1 MTRCG
6 CQLVEFGIAPFFI
19 FYFLF
24 LFLKNT
30 PPPIHT
36 TFPHK
41 RSLVDQLSLQLQHFA
56 HCSYIRCPPTRS
68 CPLVRSARSPVAH
81 VPVARGTS
89 TFLFTTWSPASQS
102 RYNTVLQFF
111 CYFQFLLV
119 AIARRRDQ
127 LLNFYK
133 TNNCNSQGL
142 CLSKISDRE
151 FTNGATASSS
161 MSMIICCS

>member
-1 MTRCG
+1 MTGCG
-6 CQLVEFGIAPFFI
+6 CQLVEFGVAAFFI

-30 PPPIHT
+30 PPTIHT

-56 HCSYIRCPPTRS
+56 HCSCIQCLPTGS
-68 CPLVRSARSPVAH
+68 CPLVCSAQSPVAP
-81 VPVARGTS
+81 VPVAHGTS

-102 RYNTVLQFF
+102 CYNTVLQFF
-111 CYFQFLLV
+111 CYFQFLLA
-119 AIARRRDQ
+119 AITRRRDR
-127 LLNFYK
+127 LLYFYK
-133 TNNCNSQGL
+133 NNCNSQGQ

-151 FTNGATASSS
+151 FTNVVTASLS
-161 MSMIICCS
+161 MSVIICCS

>member
-36 TFPHK
+36 LLLLSRCPASTGAR

-68 CPLVRSARSPVAH
+68 CPLVCSARSPVAH

-119 AIARRRDQ
+119 AIARRRDR

-142 CLSKISDRE
+142 S
-151 FTNGATASSS
+151 F
-161 MSMIICCS
+161 